1 MLMTIVVSKN
11 RNSIPRINLY
21 SEPQETDETTN
32 PVRPPAERETGDN
45 VMSQVDPTVRYLILC
60 EDIQTDPEEP
70 RRITLVGLIS
80 ALRSLE
86 QPPFPLLYRE
96 LCVFLQ
102 LTECRGPADGRIE
115 IQHADSGQVVFRTR
129 TRTIPL
135 PNDPLEVVGVAF
147 RLRRCLFREAGLYWV
162 QFWYNEQM
170 IAQQAL
176 LLR

>member
-1 MLMTIVVSKN
+1 
-11 RNSIPRINLY
+11 
-21 SEPQETDETTN
+21 
-32 PVRPPAERETGDN
+32 
-45 VMSQVDPTVRYLILC
+45 MSQVHPTVRYLIVC
-60 EDIQTDPEEP
+60 EDIQTDPDDP
-70 RRITLVGLIS
+70 RRVTLVGLIS
-80 ALRSLE
+80 AIRSLE

-102 LTECRGPADGRIE
+102 LTECRGPGEGRIE

-135 PNDPLEVVGVAF
+135 GSDPLEVIGAAF
-147 RLRRCLFREAGLYWV
+147 RIRNCLFQEPGLYWV

-170 IAQQAL
+170 IAHQPL